1 MTYKK
6 FFRKEISHLQ
16 KSSFLK
22 GKENWKISLA
32 HNVLCN
38 FICVCIKL
46 KKACFCKLYTG
57 IYWAKNLYSLLMH
70 YTEEKQRQWQRR
82 KHWCLCRTH
91 KHDINSLFSFV
102 GLYDAVFFLK
112 HCHQTIFHSLMFDI
126 FLRNL
131 NQWKRYVNIYIYP
144 HKSICVSVTN

>member
-1 MTYKK
+1 MRGDNAFKIMTYKK

-70 YTEEKQRQWQRR
+70 YTEEKQRQWQRW

-102 GLYDAVFFLK
+102 GLYDAVF
-112 HCHQTIFHSLMFDI
+112 
-126 FLRNL
+126 L
-131 NQWKRYVNIYIYP
+131 NTVIRQFFTVWCLTYSWEI
-144 HKSICVSVTN
+144 